1 MPQTSSSGMSHLQVA
16 TACHFLI
23 VTFMAWSVAEEEE
36 EAGGGDR
43 GRFDVRTR
51 STV

>member
-36 EAGGGDR
+36 EEEEEEAGGGD
-43 GRFDVRTR
+43 
-51 STV
+51 